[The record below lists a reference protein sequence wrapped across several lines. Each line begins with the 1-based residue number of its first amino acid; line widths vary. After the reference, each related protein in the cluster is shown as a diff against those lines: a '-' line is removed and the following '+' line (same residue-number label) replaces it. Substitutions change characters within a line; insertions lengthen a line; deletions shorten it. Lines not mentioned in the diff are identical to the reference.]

1 MFHDLPTAARLIEVA
16 QASALV
22 IVLFAGAMLLIY
34 GVPFAMEK
42 ARERPPM
49 TTPEEK
55 ERRYRRQVLCMTV
68 LSALFAFLSWVQP
81 SQGALGILV
90 VPSGWYSL
98 IPKRSAPPL
107 IPERATLALSL
118 ALLVA
123 LIGWTAWQG
132 YWALAMV
139 VGAMVA
145 LGVVVELRP
154 GAEGRARAR
163 AQMPKLRFD

>member
-90 VPSGWYSL
+90 VSSG
-98 IPKRSAPPL
+98 
-107 IPERATLALSL
+107 
-118 ALLVA
+118 
-123 LIGWTAWQG
+123 
-132 YWALAMV
+132 
-139 VGAMVA
+139 
-145 LGVVVELRP
+145 
-154 GAEGRARAR
+154 
-163 AQMPKLRFD
+163 